1 MSETLLDRLVV
12 ALDDA
17 ASSDGNV
24 FAPPVALFWP
34 DKTRQWEGAIER
46 LRKRRRVLTLGSHRP
61 GGGSGPALWLRCVVA
76 GTVEVDGPD
85 GLPVVYLP
93 GVSRD
98 ELRSVAADDQAL
110 APLAPLQHRSQWFTQ
125 SSGKD
130 WTVRALLANKDRGL
144 GLNVAGDESTAHALV
159 AGLDHLVVSPCP
171 VSKVG
176 TSTRRS
182 STGC

>member
-1 MSETLLDRLVV
+1 MTETVLDRLVV

-17 ASSDGNV
+17 AKSDGNV
-24 FAPPVALFWP
+24 VVPPEALLWP
-34 DKTRQWEGAIER
+34 DKARSGRARSRACATAAACSHS
-46 LRKRRRVLTLGSHRP
+46 GSHQP
-61 GGGSGPALWLRCVVA
+61 DIGVGPALWLRCVVA
-76 GTVEVDGPD
+76 GTVAVDGPD

-98 ELRSVAADDQAL
+98 DLRSVAADDQAL

-144 GLNVAGDESTAHALV
+144 GLNVAGDDSTAAALV
-159 AGLDHLVVSPCP
+159 AGLDHLVREPAVAS
-171 VSKVG
+171 
-176 TSTRRS
+176 
-182 STGC
+182 